1 MKGKV
6 RVSNGMNERRYCVRR
21 SLMSSTGLFVTFV
34 VLTLLAPMVSAITT
48 PFPGDGDTAIQSD
61 GSPEVWLAYCFTETP
76 PHQCNVAHEDDTSV
90 YVTMT
95 ADWLDL
101 RYYPSPGR
109 EHRYH
114 MKATYAGT
122 EYPYWYNV
130 TTNGDVSGNH
140 LLYRT
145 VPNVGVN
152 TYMSVYYNA
161 SIYNPYTGQPLG
173 YLEGTSLFYF
183 VRY

>member
-1 MKGKV
+1 
-6 RVSNGMNERRYCVRR
+6 
-21 SLMSSTGLFVTFV
+21 MSSTGLFVTFV

-48 PFPGDGDTAIQSD
+48 PTPGDGDTAIESD
-61 GSPEVWLAYCFTETP
+61 GSPEIWLADCPTESP
-76 PHQCNVAHEDDTSV
+76 PYDCDTTHDDDTDV

-95 ADWLDL
+95 ADWVDNL
-101 RYYPSPGR
+101 RGYPAANR

-114 MKATYAGT
+114 MKAMYSGT
-122 EYPYWYNV
+122 DYHYWYNV
-130 TTNGDVSGNH
+130 TTDGDDSGNH

-183 VRY
+183 VP